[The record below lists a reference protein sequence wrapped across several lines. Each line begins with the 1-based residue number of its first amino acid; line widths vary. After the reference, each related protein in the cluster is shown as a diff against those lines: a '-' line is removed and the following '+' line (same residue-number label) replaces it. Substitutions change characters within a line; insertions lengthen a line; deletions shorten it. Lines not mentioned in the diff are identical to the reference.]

1 MNIVNERD
9 RESEGESERGGER
22 ERRGDEISS
31 GKISLREEREITT
44 MKLVVAK
51 SMFNSGRRERW

>member
-1 MNIVNERD
+1 MREIERV
-9 RESEGESERGGER
+9 RERVKEGAR

-44 MKLVVAK
+44 MKLVVVK

>member
-22 ERRGDEISS
+22 ERGEV
-31 GKISLREEREITT
+31 
-44 MKLVVAK
+44 MKLAVAK
-51 SMFNSGRRERW
+51 LVSERRER